1 MDRANVLAG
10 FGTPL
15 FARHCET
22 KSVVAKSRDTAFNCN
37 SRQVCTRGGCLAPLG
52 LIAADH
58 LDDSPRIDEGSD
70 IRPARL
76 SASPPETLKYRRG
89 HMDHDVDQVVQ
100 ADSEANA
107 IGLVFVRAWLFH
119 LVAQLRRP

>member
-1 MDRANVLAG
+1 
-10 FGTPL
+10 
-15 FARHCET
+15 
-22 KSVVAKSRDTAFNCN
+22 
-37 SRQVCTRGGCLAPLG
+37 
-52 LIAADH
+52 LIASDH

-76 SASPPETLKYRRG
+76 SASPPETLKYRRA
-89 HMDHDVDQVVQ
+89 HMDHDVDQAVQ

-119 LVAQLRRP
+119 LVAQLRRPRRPL